1 MTRVLDTLLSDEPP
15 LEAEIELMST
25 TTTKRDDVPPLRTV
39 QLPPAQARDVWG
51 DLLLGGVPLAAVSG
65 ATCRILALPTSYL
78 FETVALYVVMV
89 SLIVLNYPG
98 LSRGPGIGVANR
110 VTLWRATIVLPVT
123 TLLLRPE
130 ALRQGAQWWIIALA
144 TAALTLDGVDGR
156 IARRTGT
163 SSAFGARFD
172 MEVDA
177 LLLVTLAALL
187 WQSGK
192 VPVWVLAIGGLRYA
206 FVAAG
211 RIWPVLA
218 AELRPSQRRRGVCVV
233 QGVALLIALV
243 PIVSAHLATLLTGA
257 ALILLTWS
265 FAIDVVWLLTHAG
278 HQRAGAA

>member
-1 MTRVLDTLLSDEPP
+1 
-15 LEAEIELMST
+15 MST
-25 TTTKRDDVPPLRTV
+25 TTTRSDDVPPLRTV
-39 QLPPAQARDVWG
+39 LPPPAQGRDVWR
-51 DLLLGGVPLAAVSG
+51 DLLLGSIPLAAVSG
-65 ATCRILALPTSYL
+65 ATCRFLALPTSYL
-78 FETVALYVVMV
+78 LETVALYAVLAG
-89 SLIVLNYPG
+89 LILLNYPG

-110 VTLWRATIVLPVT
+110 VTLWRATLVLPAT
-123 TLLLRPE
+123 ALLLRSE
-130 ALRQGAQWWIIALA
+130 VLHEGAQWWIIALS

-192 VPVWVLAIGGLRYA
+192 VPVWVLAIGGMRYA
-206 FVAAG
+206 FVVAG
-211 RIWPVLA
+211 RVWPVLA
-218 AELRPSQRRRGVCVV
+218 AELRPSQRRRVVCVV

-243 PIVSAHLATLLTGA
+243 PIVSANLATLLTGA

-265 FAIDVVWLLTHAG
+265 FAIDIVWLLNHAG
-278 HQRAGAA
+278 TNG